1 MTLPYIPTVL
11 ILGALFGLV
20 GGGMIFR
27 ITRNWRAAGIVVGA
41 VSITALLWL
50 LRGVLE

>member
-1 MTLPYIPTVL
+1 MTLPYIPTIL

-20 GGGMIFR
+20 GGGMVFR
-27 ITRNWRAAGIVVGA
+27 ITRNWRAVSIVVGA
-41 VSITALLWL
+41 VAITALLWL